1 MIVVLARESAMR
13 RQTTPRKL
21 AVRLARKIF
30 IVRKA
35 STKSGPQKQKVAI
48 RISFYL
54 LRSSNL
60 LNNNDLYERASR
72 PEQFPAKRA
81 PLCRYECIKV
91 REAIGGKRDD
101 LPGGHERRAE
111 QLPRQLFTNI

>member
-35 STKSGPQKQKVAI
+35 SA
-48 RISFYL
+48 
-54 LRSSNL
+54 
-60 LNNNDLYERASR
+60 A
-72 PEQFPAKRA
+72 PA
-81 PLCRYECIKV
+81 PML
-91 REAIGGKRDD
+91 
-101 LPGGHERRAE
+101 ERRYRKREMRHFA
-111 QLPRQLFTNI
+111 PFSRRFR